1 MSFLGDAQ
9 EFPAIVLTELHIE
22 MLALNLQFFR
32 LDDVIHFPGS
42 ADSTATDLHNGSKI
56 LVFFIRPRNGG
67 VGKLAILPD
76 SAGRLP
82 GGAIFAHPCACSAR
96 CPHGHRW
103 SVGVGTA
110 VGVGVGVGLPFT
122 ALRCP
127 CNRWGCDAVRS
138 IYNLVR
144 VFERTR
150 SNMLRPIDP
159 GSYQSPEGQRPAAV
173 TPPIELERRAHDPY
187 AAFRFGGFSLFTAG
201 NLLSITGRLMLAVA
215 VEWELYARTHSATA
229 LGLVGLAIAVPV
241 VTLSLPAGHLADR
254 FSRRRIIL
262 VAQIFSALASAALA
276 LVSWRHLSIPPIAP
290 LRAGNHALA
299 AIATIFERHRPT
311 FHFDDASIPLIYLLL
326 FIGGAARTFSWAA
339 RSSFFPTLVSRD
351 AFANAVT
358 WNNSVFQIG
367 SVVGPAISGLLV
379 AYLGFPFVYML
390 DALCAFSF
398 FVLVLPI
405 RRSTQLRDQTETGTW
420 KSLMAGI
427 RFVFSKKV
435 ILATITLDLFA
446 VLLGGATAL
455 LPIFADQILHCGPIG
470 LGWMRAAPGVG
481 AFVMALVVA
490 HVPPIKRAG
499 KTLFWCVTGFGVV
512 TILFGLS
519 KALWLSLGLL
529 FLIGAFDS
537 VSVIIRGSIV
547 QLVTPDEVRG
557 RVSSVNNIFIGTSN
571 EFGALESGL
580 TAALFGP
587 VISVVAGGIGTILV
601 VLGVAFHWPE
611 SRKIGTLDKTLR

>member
-1 MSFLGDAQ
+1 MR
-9 EFPAIVLTELHIE
+9 
-22 MLALNLQFFR
+22 QFTSM
-32 LDDVIHFPGS
+32 PYP
-42 ADSTATDLHNGSKI
+42 TD
-56 LVFFIRPRNGG
+56 PT
-67 VGKLAILPD
+67 P
-76 SAGRLP
+76 
-82 GGAIFAHPCACSAR
+82 
-96 CPHGHRW
+96 
-103 SVGVGTA
+103 
-110 VGVGVGVGLPFT
+110 
-122 ALRCP
+122 
-127 CNRWGCDAVRS
+127 
-138 IYNLVR
+138 
-144 VFERTR
+144 
-150 SNMLRPIDP
+150 
-159 GSYQSPEGQRPAAV
+159 YQSPEGQRPAAV
-173 TPPIELERRAHDPY
+173 TPPIQLERRAHDPY

-229 LGLVGLAIAVPV
+229 LGLVGLVIAVPV

-276 LVSWRHLSIPPIAP
+276 LVSWKHLSIPPIAP
-290 LRAGNHALA
+290 LRGGNHALA

-358 WNNSVFQIG
+358 WNNSIFQVG
-367 SVVGPAISGLLV
+367 SVVGPAVSGLLV

-398 FVLVLPI
+398 FILVLPI
-405 RRSTQLRDQTETGTW
+405 RRSTQLRDQTETSTW

-470 LGWMRAAPGVG
+470 LGWMRAAPAVG

-490 HVPPIKRAG
+490 HLPPMKRAG

-611 SRKIGTLDKTLR
+611 SRKIGALDKSLR